1 METSFAENRSRCRI
15 TKYQAK
21 YFANLLS
28 LKSIGGG
35 LDCLSQSLLTASV
48 DINPH
53 QIEAALF
60 AFKSP
65 LSKGVI
71 LADEVGLGKTI
82 EAGLIIS
89 QYWAIGKRKLLV
101 ICPASLRKQWSA
113 ELYEK
118 FGLENEILDSKNYN
132 AYLNR
137 GLAPFASKKIIITSY
152 PFAAKHADSI
162 RERMF
167 DLAVIDEAH
176 KLRNVYKKNN
186 KVAQA
191 ISASLRD
198 SKKLLLTATPFQN
211 SLMELYGLTSVIDD
225 NIFGDP
231 KAFRNQ
237 YQSALDLTALHD
249 RLQPYYVR
257 TLRNDVK
264 EYINYTK
271 RLPMTQK
278 FCATE
283 QETQLYDRVSEF
295 LRREDIYSVPKQQ
308 RMLTTMIIR
317 KILASSTY
325 ALLGTLNAIENR
337 LRKMLETAS
346 ADELDLLEYADE
358 DVVETANED
367 WEDSDDY
374 EDEST
379 EIDESKPDP
388 RKLREEIETVAGFI
402 QSAEQIAV
410 DSKTGALLKAL
421 QQAFAQMPSLGAA
434 QKALVFT
441 ESTRT
446 QKYLKEFLE
455 KNGYSGK
462 IVLFNGSNGS
472 PEANLIY
479 DQWLKENEFT
489 GRISGVRSADK
500 RAALVDYFRNKAEI
514 MIATEAAAEG
524 LNLQFCS
531 LVVNYDLPWN
541 PQRIEQR
548 IGRCHRYGQKC
559 DVVVVN
565 FVNEKNF
572 ADVRVFDLLENKF
585 HLFDDV
591 FGASDDVLGQ
601 ADALDFERRI
611 WQIYQECRTDIE
623 IQAAFEKLQDDFKEQ
638 INEKLQET
646 KSKVLD
652 HFDINVQERLKIAKN
667 DTGAFLNR
675 YEYIFWELTKYVLGD
690 AAVFDDEKYSFNLN
704 RQLLYSVPLGKYDL
718 FSRQSGGFPYRLNH
732 PLAQYVLNEAL
743 NLKLTPGGICFDEQ
757 SSGIKVM
764 LPEYLKRK
772 SGHITLSKMKIESV
786 DEEEFC
792 LFTAF
797 TDDGKFLTQ
806 EECEKL
812 FLCAGSE
819 ISGTELPQSIKA
831 KLDANAEQHSKSKL
845 REIDERNLNYFS
857 EEERKIDA
865 WADDA
870 LGAIEKELDAIKNS
884 IREQQRQ
891 SRSATNLD
899 EKHEIAK
906 KITELESLKRKKRH
920 EMEDREDEIEA
931 KRAQMIDELD
941 SKRNKS
947 VSTEEIFAIAWQT
960 I

>member
-1 METSFAENRSRCRI
+1 M
-15 TKYQAK
+15 
-21 YFANLLS
+21 
-28 LKSIGGG
+28 
-35 LDCLSQSLLTASV
+35 SQSLLTASV

-82 EAGLIIS
+82 EAGLIVS
-89 QYWAIGKRKLLV
+89 QYWAMGKKKIIIV
-101 ICPASLRKQWSA
+101 CPASLRKQWAA

-118 FGLENEILDSKNYN
+118 FGLENEIIDGKNYN
-132 AYLNR
+132 DYLNR
-137 GLAPFASKKIIITSY
+137 GISPFGLKKIIITSY
-152 PFAAKHADSI
+152 SFAARHADAI

-191 ISASLRD
+191 VAAALSD

-211 SLMELYGLTSVIDD
+211 SLMELYGLTSIIDE

-231 KAFRNQ
+231 KAFRAQ
-237 YQSALDLTALHD
+237 FQSGADLRILHD
-249 RLQPYYVR
+249 RLKPYYVR

-278 FCATE
+278 FTATE
-283 QETQLYDRVSEF
+283 LETKLYEDVSEF
-295 LRREDIYSVPKQQ
+295 LRREDIYAVPRQQ
-308 RMLTTMIIR
+308 RMLTTMMIR
-317 KILASSTY
+317 KILASSTF
-325 ALLGTLNAIENR
+325 ALIGTLKAIRSR
-337 LRKMLETAS
+337 LEKMLQEAS
-346 ADELDLLEYADE
+346 SNELNLLDYVDEDLLES
-358 DVVETANED
+358 TSED
-367 WEDSDDY
+367 WEDSDA
-374 EDEST
+374 EESDEIYDDSN
-379 EIDESKPDP
+379 PNP
-388 RKLREEIETVAGFI
+388 KLLAEEIETVSDFI
-402 QSAEQIAV
+402 RIAEQISV
-410 DSKTGALLKAL
+410 DSKTDALLKAL
-421 QQAFAQMPSLGAA
+421 RQSFMQMPELGAA
-434 QKALVFT
+434 QKALIFT

-446 QKYLKEFLE
+446 QRYLKEFLE
-455 KNGYSGK
+455 NHGFAGK
-462 IVLFNGSNGS
+462 VVLFNGSNGS
-472 PEANLIY
+472 PETTNIY
-479 DQWLKENEFT
+479 EQWLKDNEFT

-548 IGRCHRYGQKC
+548 IGRCHRYGQKS

-572 ADVRVFDLLENKF
+572 ADIRVFDLLENKF

-601 ADALDFERRI
+601 AETIDFERRI
-611 WQIYQECRTDIE
+611 WQIYQECRTEEE
-623 IQAAFEKLQDDFKEQ
+623 IQKAFDQLQEDFKEE
-638 INEKLQET
+638 INEKLQDT

-652 HFDINVQERLKIAKN
+652 NFDINVQERLKIAKN

-675 YEYIFWELTKYVLGD
+675 YEYIFWELTKFVL
-690 AAVFDDEKYSFNLN
+690 ANEAVFDDDKHSFVLQK
-704 RQLLYSVPLGKYDL
+704 RPFSEAALGKYDL
-718 FSRQSGGFPYRLNH
+718 FSKQTDGIPYRLNH
-732 PLAQYVLNEAL
+732 PLAQYVLNKAAGMEL
-743 NLKLTPGGICFDEQ
+743 NPGSITLDE
-757 SSGIKVM
+757 SSAGVKIL
-764 LPEYLKRK
+764 LPDYLKKK
-772 SGHITLSKMKIESV
+772 SGYITLSKMNIASV

-797 TDDGKFLTQ
+797 TDDGKFLSQ

-812 FLCAGSE
+812 FLCGGEENEAFD
-819 ISGTELPQSIKA
+819 LPHNIKE
-831 KLDANAEQHSKSKL
+831 KLTANAEQHSKSKL
-845 REIDERNLNYFS
+845 REIDERNLNYFT
-857 EEERKIDA
+857 EEERKIDS

-870 LGAIEKELDAIKNS
+870 TRAIENELDTVKNS

-891 SRSATNLD
+891 SRLASNLD
-899 EKHEIAK
+899 EKRDITK
-906 KITELESLKRKKRH
+906 KIQELEALKRKKRH
-920 EMEDREDEIEA
+920 ELENREDEIEE
-931 KRAQMIDELD
+931 KRNRMIDELD
-941 SKRNKS
+941 AKRNKNVTS
-947 VSTEEIFAIAWQT
+947 KEIFAIAWQT
-960 I
+960 K

>member
-1 METSFAENRSRCRI
+1 M
-15 TKYQAK
+15 
-21 YFANLLS
+21 
-28 LKSIGGG
+28 
-35 LDCLSQSLLTASV
+35 SQSLLTASV

-82 EAGLIIS
+82 EAGLIVS
-89 QYWAIGKRKLLV
+89 QYWAMGKRKIIIV
-101 ICPASLRKQWSA
+101 CPASLRKQWAA

-118 FGLENEILDSKNYN
+118 FGLENEIIDGKNYN
-132 AYLNR
+132 DYLNR
-137 GLAPFASKKIIITSY
+137 GISPFGLKKIIITSY
-152 PFAAKHADSI
+152 SFAARHADAI

-191 ISASLRD
+191 VAAALSD

-211 SLMELYGLTSVIDD
+211 SLMELYGLTSIIDE

-231 KAFRNQ
+231 KAFRAQ
-237 YQSALDLTALHD
+237 YQSGADLRILHD
-249 RLQPYYVR
+249 RLKPYYVR

-278 FCATE
+278 FTATE
-283 QETQLYDRVSEF
+283 LETKLYEDVSEF
-295 LRREDIYSVPKQQ
+295 LRREDIYAVPRQQ
-308 RMLTTMIIR
+308 RMLTTMMIR
-317 KILASSTY
+317 KILASSTF
-325 ALLGTLNAIENR
+325 ALIGTLKAIRSR
-337 LRKMLETAS
+337 LEKMLQEAS
-346 ADELDLLEYADE
+346 PNELDLLDYVDE
-358 DVVETANED
+358 DLLESTSED
-367 WEDSDDY
+367 WEDSDA
-374 EDEST
+374 EEPDEIFDDSN
-379 EIDESKPDP
+379 PNP
-388 RKLREEIETVAGFI
+388 KLLAEEIETVSGFI
-402 QSAEQIAV
+402 RIAEQISV
-410 DSKTGALLKAL
+410 DSKTDALLKAL
-421 QQAFAQMPSLGAA
+421 RQSFMQMPELGAA
-434 QKALVFT
+434 QKALIFT

-446 QKYLKEFLE
+446 QRYLKEFLE
-455 KNGYSGK
+455 NHGFAGK
-462 IVLFNGSNGS
+462 VVLFNGSNGS
-472 PEANLIY
+472 PETTNIY
-479 DQWLKENEFT
+479 EQWLKDNEFT

-548 IGRCHRYGQKC
+548 IGRCHRYGQKS

-572 ADVRVFDLLENKF
+572 ADIRVFDLLENKF

-601 ADALDFERRI
+601 AETIDFERCI
-611 WQIYQECRTDIE
+611 WQIYQECRTEEE
-623 IQAAFEKLQDDFKEQ
+623 IQKAFDQLQEDFKEE
-638 INEKLQET
+638 INEKLQDT

-652 HFDINVQERLKIAKN
+652 NFDINVQERLKIAKN

-675 YEYIFWELTKYVLGD
+675 YEYIFWELTKFVL
-690 AAVFDDEKYSFNLN
+690 ANEAVFDDDKHSFVLQK
-704 RQLLYSVPLGKYDL
+704 RPFSEAVLGKYDL
-718 FSRQSGGFPYRLNH
+718 FSKQTDGIPYRLNH
-732 PLAQYVLNEAL
+732 PLAQYVLNKAAGMEL
-743 NLKLTPGGICFDEQ
+743 SPGSITLDE
-757 SSGIKVM
+757 SSAGIKIL
-764 LPEYLKRK
+764 LPDYLKKK
-772 SGHITLSKMKIESV
+772 SGYITLSKMNIASV

-797 TDDGKFLTQ
+797 TDDGKFLSQ

-812 FLCAGSE
+812 FLCGGEENEAFD
-819 ISGTELPQSIKA
+819 LPHNIKE
-831 KLDANAEQHSKSKL
+831 KLTANAEQHSKSKL
-845 REIDERNLNYFS
+845 REIDERNLNYFT
-857 EEERKIDA
+857 EEERKIDS

-870 LGAIEKELDAIKNS
+870 TRAIENELDTVKNS

-891 SRSATNLD
+891 SRLATNLD
-899 EKHEIAK
+899 EKRDITK
-906 KITELESLKRKKRH
+906 KIQELEALKRKKRH
-920 EMEDREDEIEA
+920 ELENREDEIEE
-931 KRAQMIDELD
+931 KRTRMIDELD
-941 SKRNKS
+941 AKRNKNVTS
-947 VSTEEIFAIAWQT
+947 KEIFAIAWQT
-960 I
+960 K

>member
-1 METSFAENRSRCRI
+1 METLFAENRSRCRI

-152 PFAAKHADSI
+152 PFAAKYADSI

-325 ALLGTLNAIENR
+325 ALIGTLRAIETR
-337 LRKMLETAS
+337 LQKMLE
-346 ADELDLLEYADE
+346 
-358 DVVETANED
+358 
-367 WEDSDDY
+367 
-374 EDEST
+374 
-379 EIDESKPDP
+379 
-388 RKLREEIETVAGFI
+388 
-402 QSAEQIAV
+402 
-410 DSKTGALLKAL
+410 KT
-421 QQAFAQMPSLGAA
+421 
-434 QKALVFT
+434 
-441 ESTRT
+441 
-446 QKYLKEFLE
+446 
-455 KNGYSGK
+455 
-462 IVLFNGSNGS
+462 
-472 PEANLIY
+472 
-479 DQWLKENEFT
+479 
-489 GRISGVRSADK
+489 
-500 RAALVDYFRNKAEI
+500 
-514 MIATEAAAEG
+514 
-524 LNLQFCS
+524 
-531 LVVNYDLPWN
+531 
-541 PQRIEQR
+541 
-548 IGRCHRYGQKC
+548 
-559 DVVVVN
+559 
-565 FVNEKNF
+565 
-572 ADVRVFDLLENKF
+572 
-585 HLFDDV
+585 
-591 FGASDDVLGQ
+591 
-601 ADALDFERRI
+601 
-611 WQIYQECRTDIE
+611 
-623 IQAAFEKLQDDFKEQ
+623 
-638 INEKLQET
+638 
-646 KSKVLD
+646 
-652 HFDINVQERLKIAKN
+652 
-667 DTGAFLNR
+667 
-675 YEYIFWELTKYVLGD
+675 
-690 AAVFDDEKYSFNLN
+690 
-704 RQLLYSVPLGKYDL
+704 
-718 FSRQSGGFPYRLNH
+718 
-732 PLAQYVLNEAL
+732 
-743 NLKLTPGGICFDEQ
+743 
-757 SSGIKVM
+757 
-764 LPEYLKRK
+764 
-772 SGHITLSKMKIESV
+772 
-786 DEEEFC
+786 
-792 LFTAF
+792 
-797 TDDGKFLTQ
+797 
-806 EECEKL
+806 
-812 FLCAGSE
+812 
-819 ISGTELPQSIKA
+819 
-831 KLDANAEQHSKSKL
+831 
-845 REIDERNLNYFS
+845 
-857 EEERKIDA
+857 
-865 WADDA
+865 
-870 LGAIEKELDAIKNS
+870 
-884 IREQQRQ
+884 
-891 SRSATNLD
+891 
-899 EKHEIAK
+899 
-906 KITELESLKRKKRH
+906 KITIK
-920 EMEDREDEIEA
+920 
-931 KRAQMIDELD
+931 
-941 SKRNKS
+941 
-947 VSTEEIFAIAWQT
+947 
-960 I
+960 

>member
-1 METSFAENRSRCRI
+1 M
-15 TKYQAK
+15 
-21 YFANLLS
+21 
-28 LKSIGGG
+28 
-35 LDCLSQSLLTASV
+35 SQSLLTASV

-82 EAGLIIS
+82 EAGLIVS
-89 QYWAIGKRKLLV
+89 QYWAMGKKKIIIV
-101 ICPASLRKQWSA
+101 CPASLRKQWAA

-118 FGLENEILDSKNYN
+118 FGLENEIIDGKNYN
-132 AYLNR
+132 DYLNR
-137 GLAPFASKKIIITSY
+137 GISPFGLKKIVITSY
-152 PFAAKHADSI
+152 SFAARHADAI

-191 ISASLRD
+191 VAAALSD

-211 SLMELYGLTSVIDD
+211 SLMELYGLTSIIDE

-231 KAFRNQ
+231 KAFRAQ
-237 YQSALDLTALHD
+237 YQSGADLRILHD
-249 RLQPYYVR
+249 RLKPYYVR

-278 FCATE
+278 FTATE
-283 QETQLYDRVSEF
+283 LETKLYEDVSEF
-295 LRREDIYSVPKQQ
+295 LRREDIYAVPRQQ
-308 RMLTTMIIR
+308 RMLTTMMIR
-317 KILASSTY
+317 KILASSTF
-325 ALLGTLNAIENR
+325 ALIGTLKAIRSR
-337 LRKMLETAS
+337 LEKMLQEAS
-346 ADELDLLEYADE
+346 SNELNLLDYVDEDLLES
-358 DVVETANED
+358 TNED
-367 WEDSDDY
+367 WEDSDA
-374 EDEST
+374 EEPDEIFDDSN
-379 EIDESKPDP
+379 PNP
-388 RKLREEIETVAGFI
+388 KLLAEEIETVSGFI
-402 QSAEQIAV
+402 RIAEQISI
-410 DSKTGALLKAL
+410 DSKTDALLKAL
-421 QQAFAQMPSLGAA
+421 RQSFMQMPELGAA
-434 QKALVFT
+434 QKALIFT

-446 QKYLKEFLE
+446 QRYLKEFLE
-455 KNGYSGK
+455 NHGFAGK
-462 IVLFNGSNGS
+462 VVLFNGSNGS
-472 PEANLIY
+472 PETTNIY
-479 DQWLKENEFT
+479 EQWLKDNEFT

-548 IGRCHRYGQKC
+548 IGRCHRYGQKS

-572 ADVRVFDLLENKF
+572 ADIRVFDLLENKF

-601 ADALDFERRI
+601 AETIDFERRI
-611 WQIYQECRTDIE
+611 WQIYQECRTEEE
-623 IQAAFEKLQDDFKEQ
+623 IQKAFDQLQEDFKEE
-638 INEKLQET
+638 INEKLQDT

-652 HFDINVQERLKIAKN
+652 NFDINVQERLKIAKN

-675 YEYIFWELTKYVLGD
+675 YEYIFWELTKFVLTNE
-690 AAVFDDEKYSFNLN
+690 AVFDDDKHSFVLQK
-704 RQLLYSVPLGKYDL
+704 RPFSEAALGKYDL
-718 FSRQSGGFPYRLNH
+718 FSKQTDGIPYRLNH
-732 PLAQYVLNEAL
+732 PLAQYVLNKAAGMEL
-743 NLKLTPGGICFDEQ
+743 SPGSITLDE
-757 SSGIKVM
+757 SSAGIKIL
-764 LPEYLKRK
+764 LPDYLKKK
-772 SGHITLSKMKIESV
+772 SGYITLSKMNIASV

-797 TDDGKFLTQ
+797 TDDGKFLSQ

-812 FLCAGSE
+812 FLCGGEENEAFD
-819 ISGTELPQSIKA
+819 LPQNIKE
-831 KLDANAEQHSKSKL
+831 KLTANAEQHSKSKL
-845 REIDERNLNYFS
+845 REIDERNLNYFT
-857 EEERKIDA
+857 EEERKIDS

-870 LGAIEKELDAIKNS
+870 IRAIENELDTVKNS

-891 SRSATNLD
+891 SRLATNLD
-899 EKHEIAK
+899 EKRDITK
-906 KITELESLKRKKRH
+906 KIQELEALKRKKRH
-920 EMEDREDEIEA
+920 ELENREDEIEE
-931 KRAQMIDELD
+931 KRTRMIDELD
-941 SKRNKS
+941 AKRNKNVTS
-947 VSTEEIFAIAWQT
+947 KEIFAIAWQT
-960 I
+960 K

>member
-1 METSFAENRSRCRI
+1 METLLDDNRHNCRI

-21 YFANLLS
+21 YFANLLT

-65 LSKGVI
+65 FSKGVI

-82 EAGLIIS
+82 EAGLIVS

-113 ELYEK
+113 ELFEK
-118 FGLENEILDSKNYN
+118 FGLENEIIDGKNYN
-132 AYLNR
+132 EYLNK
-137 GLAPFASKKIIITSY
+137 GIAPFAQKKILITSY
-152 PFAAKHADSI
+152 SFAARHADSI

-176 KLRNVYKKNN
+176 KLRNVYKKNS

-191 ISASLRD
+191 IAAALNN

-211 SLMELYGLTSVIDD
+211 SLMELYGLTSIIDE
-225 NIFGDP
+225 NIFGDA
-231 KAFRNQ
+231 KAFRAQ
-237 YQSALDLTALHD
+237 YQSAGDLNMLHE
-249 RLQPYYVR
+249 RLKPYYVR

-278 FCATE
+278 FVATE
-283 QETQLYDRVSEF
+283 IETKLYDEISEF
-295 LRREDIYSVPKQQ
+295 LRREDIYSVPRQQ

-317 KILASSTY
+317 KILASSTF
-325 ALLGTLNAIENR
+325 ALIETLKTIKKRLEN
-337 LRKMLETAS
+337 MLESATAN
-346 ADELDLLEYADE
+346 ELDLNDFADE
-358 DVVETANED
+358 DLLDSTNED
-367 WEDSDDY
+367 LEDSDDY
-374 EDEST
+374 SEEA
-379 EIDESKPDP
+379 EAFDESKPDAK
-388 RKLREEIETVAGFI
+388 RLTEEIETISGFI
-402 QSAEQIAV
+402 RTAEQITV

-421 QQAFAQMPSLGAA
+421 HQSFEQLPGLGASK
-434 QKALVFT
+434 KALIFT

-446 QKYLKEFLE
+446 QKYLKEYLE
-455 KNGYSGK
+455 NHGYAGK
-462 IVLFNGSNGS
+462 IVLFNGSNGG
-472 PEANLIY
+472 PEASVIY
-479 DQWLKENEFT
+479 EQWLKDNTFT
-489 GRISGVRSADK
+489 GRISGVRSADM
-500 RAALVDYFRNKAEI
+500 RAALVDYFKNKAEL

-611 WQIYQECRTDIE
+611 WQIYQECRTDTQ

-638 INEKLQET
+638 INEKLQDT

-652 HFDINVQERLKIAKN
+652 NFDINVQERLKIAKN

-675 YEYIFWELTKYVLGD
+675 YEYIFWELTKFVLGD
-690 AAVFDDEKYSFNLN
+690 AAVFDDEKYSFHLN
-704 RQLLYSVPLGKYDL
+704 RQLPYNVPLGKYDL
-718 FSRQSGGFPYRLNH
+718 FSRQSGGYPYRLNH

-743 NLKLTPGGICFDEQ
+743 NIKLAPGGICFDEQ
-757 SSGIKVM
+757 TAGIKVM
-764 LPEYLKRK
+764 LPEHLKRK

-797 TDDGKFLTQ
+797 TDDGKFLSQ

-812 FLCAGSE
+812 FLCAGIEMPS
-819 ISGTELPQSIKA
+819 TELPQNVKD
-831 KLDANAEQHSKSKL
+831 KLNANAEQHSKSKL
-845 REIDERNLNYFS
+845 REIDERNLNYFAD
-857 EEERKIDA
+857 EERKIDA

-870 LGAIEKELDAIKNS
+870 ISAIEKELDTIKNS

-891 SRSATNLD
+891 SRLATNLD
-899 EKHEIAK
+899 EKREITAK
-906 KITELESLKRKKRH
+906 IAELESQKRRKRH
-920 EMEDREDEIEA
+920 EMEDREDEIEE
-931 KRAQMIDELD
+931 KRNRMIDDLD
-941 SKRNKS
+941 SKRNKN
-947 VSTEEIFAIAWQT
+947 VSTQEIFAIAWQT
-960 I
+960 K

>member
-1 METSFAENRSRCRI
+1 M
-15 TKYQAK
+15 
-21 YFANLLS
+21 
-28 LKSIGGG
+28 
-35 LDCLSQSLLTASV
+35 SQSLLTASV

-82 EAGLIIS
+82 EAGLIVS
-89 QYWAIGKRKLLV
+89 QYWAMGKKKIIIV
-101 ICPASLRKQWSA
+101 CPASLRKQWAA

-118 FGLENEILDSKNYN
+118 FGLENEIIDGKNYN
-132 AYLNR
+132 DYLNR
-137 GLAPFASKKIIITSY
+137 GISPFGLKKIIITSY
-152 PFAAKHADSI
+152 SFAARHADAI

-191 ISASLRD
+191 VAAALSD

-211 SLMELYGLTSVIDD
+211 SLMELYGLTSIIDE

-231 KAFRNQ
+231 KAFRAQ
-237 YQSALDLTALHD
+237 YQSGADLRILHD
-249 RLQPYYVR
+249 RLKPYYVR

-278 FCATE
+278 FTATE
-283 QETQLYDRVSEF
+283 LETKLYEDVSEF
-295 LRREDIYSVPKQQ
+295 LRREDIYAVPRQQ
-308 RMLTTMIIR
+308 RMLTTMMIR
-317 KILASSTY
+317 KILASSTF
-325 ALLGTLNAIENR
+325 ALIGTLKAIRSR
-337 LRKMLETAS
+337 LEKMLQEAS
-346 ADELDLLEYADE
+346 SEELNLLDYVDEDLLESTSE
-358 DVVETANED
+358 DL
-367 WEDSDDY
+367 EDSDA
-374 EDEST
+374 EESDEIFDDSN
-379 EIDESKPDP
+379 PNP
-388 RKLREEIETVAGFI
+388 KLLAEEIETVSGFI
-402 QSAEQIAV
+402 RTAEQISV
-410 DSKTGALLKAL
+410 DSKTDALLKAL
-421 QQAFAQMPSLGAA
+421 RQSFMQMPELGAA
-434 QKALVFT
+434 QKALIFT

-446 QKYLKEFLE
+446 QRYLKEFLE
-455 KNGYSGK
+455 NHGFAGK
-462 IVLFNGSNGS
+462 VVLFNGSNGS
-472 PEANLIY
+472 PETTNIY
-479 DQWLKENEFT
+479 EQWLKDNEFT

-548 IGRCHRYGQKC
+548 IGRCHRYGQKS

-572 ADVRVFDLLENKF
+572 ADIRVFDLLENKF

-601 ADALDFERRI
+601 AETIDFERRI
-611 WQIYQECRTDIE
+611 WQIYQECRTEEE
-623 IQAAFEKLQDDFKEQ
+623 IQKAFDQLQEDFKEE
-638 INEKLQET
+638 INEKLQDT

-652 HFDINVQERLKIAKN
+652 NFDINVQERLKIAKN

-675 YEYIFWELTKYVLGD
+675 YEYIFWELTKFVL
-690 AAVFDDEKYSFNLN
+690 ANEAVFDDDKHSFVLQK
-704 RQLLYSVPLGKYDL
+704 RPFSEAVLGKYDL
-718 FSRQSGGFPYRLNH
+718 FSKQTDGIPYRLNH
-732 PLAQYVLNEAL
+732 PLAQYVLNKAKDMDLE
-743 NLKLTPGGICFDEQ
+743 PGAISLDEN
-757 SSGIKVM
+757 SAGIKIL
-764 LPEYLKRK
+764 LPEHLKNK
-772 SGHITLSKMKIESV
+772 AGYITLSKMNIASV

-797 TDDGKFLTQ
+797 TNDGKFLTQ
-806 EECEKL
+806 EESEKL
-812 FLCAGSE
+812 FLCGGIELDGFDLPKE
-819 ISGTELPQSIKA
+819 IKE
-831 KLDANAEQHSKSKL
+831 KLTANAEQHSKSKL
-845 REIDERNLNYFS
+845 REIDERNLNYFT
-857 EEERKIDA
+857 EEERKIDS

-870 LGAIEKELDAIKNS
+870 TRAIENELDTVKNS

-891 SRSATNLD
+891 SRLATNLD
-899 EKHEIAK
+899 EKRDITK
-906 KITELESLKRKKRH
+906 KIQELEALKRKKRH
-920 EMEDREDEIEA
+920 ELENREDEIEE
-931 KRAQMIDELD
+931 KRNRMIDELD
-941 SKRNKS
+941 AKRNKNVTS
-947 VSTEEIFAIAWQT
+947 KEIFAIAWQT
-960 I
+960 K